1 MILFVCEG
9 EKREPHLFKVID
21 KFFLSVYDQEE
32 STVQK
37 KKSEQEKNYVVAF
50 GCHIQSLASL
60 VEERSRDFPG
70 AHLED
75 SIDLVALLKEL
86 KKDSLSDDIH
96 KITSSSEV
104 SEIYLFFDCD
114 LHDLKED
121 RENQLRKIKELLTLF
136 NHVKI
141 GKLYLSYPMIEA
153 LCYTKELPDEH
164 FPKYVCRI
172 DECASFKKKA
182 SDFSHYG
189 SHDFVMKIKPP
200 KDKYTK
206 LNWCSLIRQHRRKA
220 QELCGASSGCLLKQ
234 VEIFQAQCD
243 KYITPRG
250 EVAILASM
258 PLFLYDYFDE
268 AKRKELGFSL
278 EE

>member
-9 EKREPHLFKVID
+9 KRREPHLLKVID

-32 STVQK
+32 NSEQK

-50 GCHIQSLASL
+50 VCHIQSLASL
-60 VEERSRDFPG
+60 VEERRGDFPG
-70 AHLED
+70 VCLED

-86 KKDSLSDDIH
+86 KKDSLTDEIH

-114 LHDLKED
+114 LHDMKRDLGNELD
-121 RENQLRKIKELLTLF
+121 RINSLLTLF
-136 NHVKI
+136 NNERT

-153 LCYTKELPDEH
+153 LFYTKALPDDH
-164 FPKYVCRI
+164 FSEYVCRI
-172 DECASFKKKA
+172 DACSSFKE
-182 SDFSHYG
+182 DTGLFSHYKNQM
-189 SHDFVMKIKPP
+189 FVGAVKPP
-200 KDKYTK
+200 RGNATK
-206 LNWCSLIRQHRRKA
+206 SNWCSLIRQHRRKA
-220 QELCGASSGCLLKQ
+220 QELCGVSAGCSLTPMEL
-234 VEIFQAQCD
+234 FQAQCD
-243 KYITPRG
+243 KHITPRG

-258 PLFLYDYFDE
+258 PLFLYDYFKE
-268 AKRKELGFSL
+268 EKRKELGFSL

>member
-1 MILFVCEG
+1 MLFVCEG
-9 EKREPHLFKVID
+9 EKREPHLLKVID

-37 KKSEQEKNYVVAF
+37 KKLEQEKNYVVAF

-70 AHLED
+70 VHLKD

-114 LHDLKED
+114 LHDTKQDLGNELD
-121 RENQLRKIKELLTLF
+121 RINSLLTLF
-136 NHVKI
+136 DNERI

-153 LCYTKELPDEH
+153 LCYTKALPDDH
-164 FPKYVCRI
+164 FSEYVCRI
-172 DECASFKKKA
+172 DECVSFKKRA
-182 SDFSHYG
+182 SDFSDYDN
-189 SHDFVMKIKPP
+189 HDFVMKMKPP
-200 KDKYTK
+200 RGENTK

-220 QELCGASSGCLLKQ
+220 QELCDVSTGSELTQMELFQ
-234 VEIFQAQCD
+234 VQCD
-243 KYITPRG
+243 KHITPRG

-258 PLFLYDYFDE
+258 PLFLYDYFNE
-268 AKRKELGFSL
+268 AERKELGFSL